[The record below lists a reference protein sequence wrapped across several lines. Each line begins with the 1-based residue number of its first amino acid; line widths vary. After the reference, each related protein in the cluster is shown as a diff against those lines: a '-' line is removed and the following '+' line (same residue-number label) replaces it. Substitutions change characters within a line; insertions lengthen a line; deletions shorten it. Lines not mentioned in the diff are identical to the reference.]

1 MTTIET
7 PLRPPLRRSRD
18 DRVLGGVAAGLAR
31 HLGVDP
37 LLPRIAF
44 VVVPL
49 ALVPYLVAWIVVPS
63 DGAATPHPRRA
74 GAAALVV
81 GMGLVA
87 LATVLALNEANP
99 GWVDVDGRYVG
110 PVLVGLLGLALLV
123 RGSRD

>member
-31 HLGVDP
+31 HPGVDP
-37 LLPRIAF
+37 LLLRIAF

-49 ALVPYLVAWIVVPS
+49 ALVPYLLAWIVIPS
-63 DGAATPHPRRA
+63 DGGATSHPRRA

-81 GMGLVA
+81 GTGLVA
-87 LATVLALNEANP
+87 LATVRALNEANP
-99 GWVDVDGRYVG
+99 GWLHSDGRYVG
-110 PVLVGLLGLALLV
+110 PVLLGLTGLALLV
-123 RGSRD
+123 RRSRD